1 MHCKP
6 KLQNTLEEMHGWHT
20 RRGNMAINVN
30 VETNPDGFM
39 TIQVEGHAES
49 TICASVSTLLQSQV
63 RFLQELSQAYPD
75 EIKIKVN
82 GGTQ

>member
-1 MHCKP
+1 MHYRQTHQRIQEK
-6 KLQNTLEEMHGWHT
+6 MHGWHT

-49 TICASVSTLLQSQV
+49 TICAAVSTLLQSQV